1 MKWIVA
7 VLLFLK
13 TNKPLHHHL
22 VQYVVLVVVRR
33 VARRMARR
41 MARRVARQV
50 GQIALLSVVKTMA
63 PRPIPDRAYVEL
75 RHAPTN
81 QDCTARRLQVRVV
94 LGRLVVLAL
103 LGLLRLL
110 LIMSSV
116 PLNTKQI
123 HLVLL
128 KVDVRCLENNP

>member
-1 MKWIVA
+1 MKRIVA

-13 TNKPLHHHL
+13 TNKSLHQHL
-22 VQYVVLVVVRR
+22 VQYVVLVVARR
-33 VARRMARR
+33 VARRVTRWV
-41 MARRVARQV
+41 ARRVARQV

>member
-13 TNKPLHHHL
+13 TNKSLHQHL
-22 VQYVVLVVVRR
+22 VQYVVLVVARR
-33 VARRMARR
+33 V
-41 MARRVARQV
+41 ARRVARQV
-50 GQIALLSVVKTMA
+50 GQIALLSVVKTMV

-75 RHAPTN
+75 RHAQTN

>member
-13 TNKPLHHHL
+13 TNKSLHQHL
-22 VQYVVLVVVRR
+22 VQYVVLVVARR
-33 VARRMARR
+33 VARQ
-41 MARRVARQV
+41 VARQV

>member
-1 MKWIVA
+1 M
-7 VLLFLK
+7 
-13 TNKPLHHHL
+13 
-22 VQYVVLVVVRR
+22 RR
-33 VARRMARR
+33 V
-41 MARRVARQV
+41 ARRVARQV

-94 LGRLVVLAL
+94 LGRLAVLAL

-116 PLNTKQI
+116 HLNTKQI